1 MKRKLK
7 HCSSLP
13 KRMVLGASLALIA
26 TGSLWATR
34 ASSTSLHTDIVESI
48 TQQKT
53 IKGKVLDVQGESII
67 GANVIIK
74 GTSNGVITDID
85 GNFTLDNVQV
95 GSVIQISYIGY
106 LTKEVK
112 ITGNTTELKIALTE
126 DAQSLDEVVVVGYGS
141 EKKVNLTG
149 SVANIN
155 MAEMSESRPITDVS
169 QGLAGM
175 AAGVQVTS
183 SSNKPGDNTAS
194 IMIRGQGTLNN
205 SAPLVIIDGVE
216 GSLNSVQP
224 QDIENLS
231 VLKDAASAAI
241 YGSRAA
247 NGVILITTRSGKQ
260 GKTKVDYNGYLS
272 WESVGKT
279 FDLVSNYADYME
291 LINEGFPIQTCQ
303 PNTRMMPS
311 NCGVPMKEK
320 MR

>member
-1 MKRKLK
+1 MKVILK
-7 HCSSLP
+7 
-13 KRMVLGASLALIA
+13 
-26 TGSLWATR
+26 
-34 ASSTSLHTDIVESI
+34 
-48 TQQKT
+48 
-53 IKGKVLDVQGESII
+53 
-67 GANVIIK
+67 
-74 GTSNGVITDID
+74 
-85 GNFTLDNVQV
+85 
-95 GSVIQISYIGY
+95 
-106 LTKEVK
+106 
-112 ITGNTTELKIALTE
+112 E
-126 DAQSLDEVVVVGYGS
+126 DAQALEEVVVVGYGS

-155 MAEMSESRPITDVS
+155 MADLSESRPITDVS

-224 QDIENLS
+224 QDIESLS

-247 NGVILITTRSGKQ
+247 NGVILITTRAGKE
-260 GKTKVDYNGYLS
+260 GKVKVEYNGYLS

-291 LINEGFPIQTCQ
+291 LINEGFTNSNLPTTYSTTSIDLWRENSGKDPLKY
-303 PNTRMMPS
+303 PNTDLMDAMFKTSLS
-311 NCGVPMKEK
+311 NNHSVSVSGGSERYVFTPHLVSWTIRELWRTPVIRKHKPASTWML
-320 MR
+320 M

>member
-1 MKRKLK
+1 MDDLDNAYKVKRRKLV
-7 HCSSLP
+7 
-13 KRMVLGASLALIA
+13 VLGASLALIA

-95 GSVIQISYIGY
+95 
-106 LTKEVK
+106 
-112 ITGNTTELKIALTE
+112 
-126 DAQSLDEVVVVGYGS
+126 
-141 EKKVNLTG
+141 LTG

-291 LINEGFPIQTCQ
+291 LINEGFSNSNLPTKYSDDAIKLWRANEGKDALKY
-303 PNTRMMPS
+303 PNTSLMDELFKTSLS
-311 NCGVPMKEK
+311 NNHSVSISGGSDKVKFYTST
-320 MR
+320 R

>member
-26 TGSLWATR
+26 TGSLWATGN
-34 ASSTSLHTDIVESI
+34 SSISPHTDIVESI

-53 IKGKVLDVQGESII
+53 IKGKVLDAQGEPII

-74 GTSNGVITDID
+74 GTGSGVITDID
-85 GNFTLDNVQV
+85 GIFTLDNVPV
-95 GSVIQISYIGY
+95 GSVVQISYIGY

-112 ITGNTTELKIALTE
+112 VASNTMELKIALTE

-260 GKTKVDYNGYLS
+260 GKTKVGNL
-272 WESVGKT
+272 
-279 FDLVSNYADYME
+279 
-291 LINEGFPIQTCQ
+291 
-303 PNTRMMPS
+303 
-311 NCGVPMKEK
+311 
-320 MR
+320 

>member
-126 DAQSLDEVVVVGYGS
+126 DAQS
-141 EKKVNLTG
+141 
-149 SVANIN
+149 
-155 MAEMSESRPITDVS
+155 
-169 QGLAGM
+169 
-175 AAGVQVTS
+175 
-183 SSNKPGDNTAS
+183 
-194 IMIRGQGTLNN
+194 
-205 SAPLVIIDGVE
+205 
-216 GSLNSVQP
+216 
-224 QDIENLS
+224 
-231 VLKDAASAAI
+231 
-241 YGSRAA
+241 
-247 NGVILITTRSGKQ
+247 
-260 GKTKVDYNGYLS
+260 
-272 WESVGKT
+272 
-279 FDLVSNYADYME
+279 
-291 LINEGFPIQTCQ
+291 
-303 PNTRMMPS
+303 
-311 NCGVPMKEK
+311 
-320 MR
+320 

>member
-1 MKRKLK
+1 M
-7 HCSSLP
+7 
-13 KRMVLGASLALIA
+13 
-26 TGSLWATR
+26 
-34 ASSTSLHTDIVESI
+34 
-48 TQQKT
+48 
-53 IKGKVLDVQGESII
+53 
-67 GANVIIK
+67 
-74 GTSNGVITDID
+74 
-85 GNFTLDNVQV
+85 
-95 GSVIQISYIGY
+95 
-106 LTKEVK
+106 
-112 ITGNTTELKIALTE
+112 TE

-272 WESVGKT
+272 WESVGKP
-279 FDLVSNYADYME
+279 
-291 LINEGFPIQTCQ
+291 LI
-303 PNTRMMPS
+303 
-311 NCGVPMKEK
+311 
-320 MR
+320 

>member
-1 MKRKLK
+1 MLFR
-7 HCSSLP
+7 S
-13 KRMVLGASLALIA
+13 
-26 TGSLWATR
+26 
-34 ASSTSLHTDIVESI
+34 
-48 TQQKT
+48 
-53 IKGKVLDVQGESII
+53 
-67 GANVIIK
+67 
-74 GTSNGVITDID
+74 VITDID

-241 YGSRAA
+241 ARSAPYSVPAA
-247 NGVILITTRSGKQ
+247 VRSSFRLFRPPFEHDPCASPTPAEPCKTRRC
-260 GKTKVDYNGYLS
+260 KVFS
-272 WESVGKT
+272 SV
-279 FDLVSNYADYME
+279 FVSDTAA
-291 LINEGFPIQTCQ
+291 
-303 PNTRMMPS
+303 
-311 NCGVPMKEK
+311 
-320 MR
+320 

>member
-1 MKRKLK
+1 M
-7 HCSSLP
+7 
-13 KRMVLGASLALIA
+13 
-26 TGSLWATR
+26 
-34 ASSTSLHTDIVESI
+34 
-48 TQQKT
+48 

-279 FDLVSNYADYME
+279 FDLVSNLS
-291 LINEGFPIQTCQ
+291 LIHI
-303 PNTRMMPS
+303 
-311 NCGVPMKEK
+311 
-320 MR
+320 

>member
-53 IKGKVLDVQGESII
+53 IKVLDVQGESII

-126 DAQSLDEVVVVGYGS
+126 DAQSLDEVVV
-141 EKKVNLTG
+141 
-149 SVANIN
+149 
-155 MAEMSESRPITDVS
+155 M
-169 QGLAGM
+169 
-175 AAGVQVTS
+175 
-183 SSNKPGDNTAS
+183 
-194 IMIRGQGTLNN
+194 
-205 SAPLVIIDGVE
+205 
-216 GSLNSVQP
+216 
-224 QDIENLS
+224 
-231 VLKDAASAAI
+231 VLK
-241 YGSRAA
+241 R
-247 NGVILITTRSGKQ
+247 R
-260 GKTKVDYNGYLS
+260 
-272 WESVGKT
+272 
-279 FDLVSNYADYME
+279 
-291 LINEGFPIQTCQ
+291 
-303 PNTRMMPS
+303 
-311 NCGVPMKEK
+311 
-320 MR
+320 